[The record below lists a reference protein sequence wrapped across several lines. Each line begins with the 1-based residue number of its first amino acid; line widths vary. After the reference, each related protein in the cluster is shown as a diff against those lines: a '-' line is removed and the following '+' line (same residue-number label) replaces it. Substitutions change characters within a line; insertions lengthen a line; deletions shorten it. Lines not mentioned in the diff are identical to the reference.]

1 MGKLNYIKQNLN
13 KQQLYKIKPY
23 NKCCISTDI
32 QSMIVLCIE
41 NIYICFIY
49 IFLFFV
55 CFDCRLFVAI
65 YRQKIYNLYAIKLQL
80 LGWLFCFL
88 YYFIL
93 VLIFLIFQL
102 FYLFIFLFFLLNSF
116 HSFL

>member
-93 VLIFLIFQL
+93 VLIFLTSPILSLHFSF
-102 FYLFIFLFFLLNSF
+102 FYF